1 MELKDAIRLRRS
13 GARITAEAP
22 DDVQLAQYLAL
33 AAHSPDHAALRPW
46 RLVTLRGADR
56 ERLGA
61 ALVAGFG
68 DEPGSD
74 SARRTAGKATRA
86 PLLLGIVAAIQ
97 DHPKVP
103 EWEQVAA
110 VVAMVTTLELVL
122 FDAGWTA
129 MWRSGPGTEMAPVKQ
144 LMGVGPSEKIL
155 GWLYIGATDPD
166 GRPGPEQD
174 PDLADRIT
182 ALA

>member
-1 MELKDAIRLRRS
+1 MELTDAIRLRRS
-13 GARITAEAP
+13 NARITDQAP
-22 DDVQLAQYLAL
+22 DDEQLAGYLAL
-33 AAHSPDHAALRPW
+33 AAHSPDHASLRPW
-46 RLVTLRGADR
+46 RLITLRGAER

-68 DEPGSD
+68 DEPGSE

-86 PLLLGIVAAIQ
+86 PLLLGIVAAVQ

-110 VVAMVTTLELVL
+110 VVAMVTTLQLVL

-129 MWRSGPGTEMAPVKQ
+129 MWRSGPGTEMTPVQQ
-144 LMGVGPSEKIL
+144 LMGVGPNEKIL
-155 GWLYIGATDPD
+155 GWLYIGATDPE
-166 GRPGPEQD
+166 GRPGPEQEL
-174 PDLADRIT
+174 DLGGRIT
-182 ALA
+182 TLA